1 MTGFEDYS
9 DLEGTS
15 ASVGGGGG
23 SGEIKDPK
31 DEFFH
36 SVYISGKSRT
46 NEGGVKEEGG
56 KIQVR
61 GISYNHKSINMI
73 LTHTKDVKV
82 KERKVKGKAQWECF
96 SYKTGEPPFHGTT
109 TTSDG
114 KKRQCPITSA
124 ERALDEFC
132 NPCREQMII
141 AGIYCD
147 PKGNPILTDE
157 KKPIFIF
164 IRGKGMRYGNVSE
177 YLTEMYN
184 EDLPPIFNPPTEQSQ
199 EFEKKIVNN
208 KRFVVNIGLDEEE
221 SSYGNMVKVFT
232 LEKGTAIPDETV
244 LKLLKL
250 SKETVEQFK
259 EKFDWSKRKKSTG
272 YEAAGILTTEEE
284 PGKDIDEAQNDKSEQ
299 SGGGSTFSFD
309 EIEF

>member
-9 DLEGTS
+9 DLEETS

-46 NEGGVKEEGG
+46 NEGGVKEQSG

-61 GISYNHKSINMI
+61 GISYNHDSINMI
-73 LTHTKDVKV
+73 LTHTKDIKV
-82 KERKVKGKAQWECF
+82 KERNVKGKAQWECF
-96 SYKTGEPPFHGTT
+96 SYKEGEPPFLGTT
-109 TTSDG
+109 TLPDG
-114 KKRQCPITSA
+114 TKRKCPITSA

-132 NPCREQMII
+132 NPCREQMIV

-164 IRGKGMRYGNVSE
+164 IRGKGMRYGNVSD

-184 EDLPPIFNPPTEQSQ
+184 EDLPPIFTPPTEQSQ

-232 LEKGTAIPDETV
+232 LEKGTSIPDETV

-250 SKETVEQFK
+250 SKETVEKFK
-259 EKFDWSKRKKSTG
+259 EKFDWSKRKKTTG
-272 YEAAGILTTEEE
+272 YESAGILSTEEE
-284 PGKDIDEAQNDKSEQ
+284 PGQDIDEAQNDKSKQ
-299 SGGGSTFSFD
+299 SGGSTFSFD